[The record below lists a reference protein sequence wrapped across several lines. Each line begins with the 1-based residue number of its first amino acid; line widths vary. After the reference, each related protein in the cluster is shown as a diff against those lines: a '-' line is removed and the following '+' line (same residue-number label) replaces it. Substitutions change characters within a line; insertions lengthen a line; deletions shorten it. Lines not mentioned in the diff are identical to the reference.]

1 MNTLI
6 NVHINCY
13 NYLATGTVEAASGAG
28 KGRRPTGAGN
38 ASMGVVVA
46 GGGGG
51 GWSDRGRLLRAAA
64 MANEAI
70 SQSACVMSSDS
81 SSPPHYLVDDCG
93 HPCCFVCAH
102 TTVICLFLHTAGVTH
117 KCRQLWPFVG
127 QQVGELKEDKYIITL
142 FRFSIDITDSPAT
155 SATHTFGT

>member
-64 MANEAI
+64 MSNEAI
-70 SQSACVMSSDS
+70 SQSACVMSSSSDS
-81 SSPPHYLVDDCG
+81 SSPPPIILWTIVDILAAL
-93 HPCCFVCAH
+93 FV
-102 TTVICLFLHTAGVTH
+102 
-117 KCRQLWPFVG
+117 R
-127 QQVGELKEDKYIITL
+127 TL
-142 FRFSIDITDSPAT
+142 LSYVSFCIRLE
-155 SATHTFGT
+155 